1 MPLHE
6 DSRTLSEFR
15 NIPFAES
22 FSIKRTTA
30 GVPEA
35 SQSLAKKF
43 LARFKIRIENE
54 GATVAKNWD
63 KCVPPRFLGKSSPEN
78 VRAGVLYVSVENAAV
93 RQEMTF
99 EERAILAKVKRLGGC
114 AKIKK
119 IRFV

>member
-22 FSIKRTTA
+22 FAIKRTTG
-30 GVPEA
+30 GVPEG

-43 LARFKIRIENE
+43 MARFKIKIENE
-54 GATVAKNWD
+54 GAIVAKNWD
-63 KCVPPRFLGKSSPEN
+63 KCVPSRFLGKSSPEN
-78 VRAGVLYVSVENAAV
+78 VRTGVLYVSVENTAV
-93 RQEMTF
+93 RQEMAF
-99 EERAILAKVKRLGGC
+99 EERAILAKVKSLDGC
-114 AKIKK
+114 AKIKR